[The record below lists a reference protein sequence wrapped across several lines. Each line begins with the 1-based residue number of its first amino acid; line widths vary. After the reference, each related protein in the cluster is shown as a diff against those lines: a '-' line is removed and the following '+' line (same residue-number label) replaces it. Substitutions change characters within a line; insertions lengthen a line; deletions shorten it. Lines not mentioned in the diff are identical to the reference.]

1 LLRILE
7 LTDSCWAH
15 TRPVAP
21 ALTLENGSFTEMP
34 SMTSVLIRSATAA
47 DLPAMLALY
56 NQAIL
61 QSTSSYHYEPRTA
74 GQWSAW
80 YEEKLAGGWPIFV
93 AAVSLDDDTVQ
104 HGGWA
109 TFGHFRGPWAGYR
122 FSVEHS
128 VYVSEALR
136 RQGRASLH
144 LHEQLGFVEVGRCRQ
159 VGYKFDRWLDLLFY
173 QLLLE

>member
-1 LLRILE
+1 MADAAI
-7 LTDSCWAH
+7 
-15 TRPVAP
+15 RP
-21 ALTLENGSFTEMP
+21 
-34 SMTSVLIRSATAA
+34 ATHH

-61 QSTSSYHYEPRTA
+61 QTTSSYHYEPRTA
-74 GQWSAW
+74 GQWSSW

-93 AAVSLDDDTVQ
+93 ADVRLDDGTVH

-128 VYVSEALR
+128 VYVSEGVR
-136 RQGRASLH
+136 RQGIGRRLLLRLLDEARGRGLHTVIAGIDSENRASLH

-173 QLLLE
+173 QVLLE

>member
-1 LLRILE
+1 
-7 LTDSCWAH
+7 
-15 TRPVAP
+15 
-21 ALTLENGSFTEMP
+21 
-34 SMTSVLIRSATAA
+34 MTSVLIRSATAA

-136 RQGRASLH
+136 RQGIGRQLLRRLLDEAKSRGLHTLIAGIDGENRASLH